1 MSVRI
6 VHTRNSVYEVRHT
19 DKEYNVKKVT
29 DLCPGGHPNISTGD
43 AFHGTTLFL
52 EVGRGMRVMNGRR
65 DLFTSTVL
73 SIEERL

>member
-6 VHTRNSVYEVRHT
+6 VKTRNSVYEVRGT
-19 DKEYNVKKVT
+19 NGEYSVKKIE
-29 DLCPGGHPNISTGD
+29 DLYPGGHPNVSVGD
-43 AFHGTTLFL
+43 AFHGKTLFL
-52 EVGRGMRVMNGRR
+52 EVGRGMQVMNGRR